1 MQNSIKPV
9 LSILLIFSFSLGV
22 LSQDIEVPR
31 DTTVT
36 TSHSTTIKGKTINYT
51 ATTGFQ
57 SYSDSNGKAKASLFY
72 TFYQRTGVKSIQ
84 NRPLVFSYNGGP
96 GSASVWMHL
105 AYTGPKVLK
114 ISDEGYPVQ
123 PYGTKDNPNS
133 ILDIADIVYINPV
146 NTAYSR
152 PIKDK
157 DGRFKRDDF
166 FGVQADVKYLAEWM
180 NSFVSKFDRWLSPK
194 YLIGESY
201 GTVRVSGLAD
211 ELQNNQW
218 MFINGVIL
226 VSPTELGNYREGIL
240 GIANRIPYYT
250 AAAWYHKKL
259 PPQLQQKTLY
269 EALEESEQFTQEE
282 LLPLLYKGGFNS
294 AEMKEEAAVK
304 MAYYSGIDK
313 QTFLDYN
320 LDVGYNNFW
329 KMLLQDEGFTVGRLD
344 SRYLGLDKAKGGTSP
359 DYNSELTAWLQAFT
373 PAINHYIKHDLE
385 FDVPLKYNM
394 FGPVRPWDR
403 TRKNNTGERL
413 RRAMAKNPT
422 LQVLIQSGYYDGAT
436 TYYNAKY
443 TMWHIDPSGR
453 MKDRFHF
460 KGYESG
466 HMMYLRSKDLIKA
479 NDELRA
485 FIEESIPKEGEP
497 IRYYRN

>member
-1 MQNSIKPV
+1 MKRLFSYTALIILSLI
-9 LSILLIFSFSLGV
+9 LSISAN
-22 LSQDIEVPR
+22 SQDLKVPV

-36 TSHSTTIKGKTINYT
+36 TAHTTKIKGKTVNYT
-51 ATTGFQ
+51 ATTGMQTFH
-57 SYSDSNGKAKASLFY
+57 DEDGVAKASLFY
-72 TFYQRTGVKSIQ
+72 TFYQRTGVSNIE

-123 PYGTKDNPNS
+123 PYGTKENPNS

-146 NTAYSR
+146 NTGYSR

-157 DGRFKRDDF
+157 DGKFDKSEF
-166 FGVQADVKYLAEWM
+166 FGVQADIEYLAQWM
-180 NSFVSKFDRWLSPK
+180 NAFVHKYNRWLSPK

-226 VSPTELGNYREGIL
+226 VSPTELGNFRNGIL

-250 AAAWYHKKL
+250 AAAWYHNKL
-259 PPQLQQKTLY
+259 PEKLQQKTLY
-269 EALEESEQFTQEE
+269 EALEESEKFTQEE
-282 LLPLLYKGGFNS
+282 LLPLLYMGGFNS
-294 AEMKEEAAVK
+294 EEKKDKAATK
-304 MAYYSGIDK
+304 MAYYSGLDK
-313 QTFLDYN
+313 QIYLDYN

-329 KMLLQDEGFTVGRLD
+329 KMLLQDEGFTIGRLD
-344 SRYLGLDKAKGGTSP
+344 SRYLGMDKEKGGTSP
-359 DYNSELTAWLQAFT
+359 DYNAELTAWLQAFT
-373 PAINHYIKHDLE
+373 PAINHYIKHDLN
-385 FDVPLKYNM
+385 FDIPLTYNM

-403 TRKNNTGERL
+403 TRNNNTGERL
-413 RRAMAKNPT
+413 RRAMAKNPA
-422 LQVLIQSGYYDGAT
+422 LQVMIQAGYYDGAT

-443 TMWHIDPSGR
+443 TMWHLDPSGR
-453 MKDRFHF
+453 LKDRMHF

-466 HMMYLRSKDLIKA
+466 HMMYLRSEDLVKA
-479 NDELRA
+479 NDDLRT
-485 FIEESIPKEGEP
+485 FIENSLPKEGEP
-497 IRYYRN
+497 IRYYRK